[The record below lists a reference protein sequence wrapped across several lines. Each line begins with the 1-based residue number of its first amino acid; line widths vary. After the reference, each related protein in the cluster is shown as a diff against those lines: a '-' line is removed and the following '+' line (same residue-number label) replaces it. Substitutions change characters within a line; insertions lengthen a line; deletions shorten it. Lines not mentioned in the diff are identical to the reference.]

1 MTSKPLRPLPNRH
14 NRAGKQ
20 LILAVAIA
28 PVEVQSGWFVI
39 VGSYPHDDPGT
50 ARKQAGRVIGRGFN
64 AEIIDTDNYANLTDG
79 YFSVVI
85 GPYSRSRALQQ
96 LGLVKPLIGDAYIKE
111 VY

>member
-1 MTSKPLRPLPNRH
+1 
-14 NRAGKQ
+14 
-20 LILAVAIA
+20 LAVAIA